1 MEQSDFFG
9 SRFHRFQKN
18 HPNEATAVLDNLDT
32 YFQTLRSLGNPL
44 QVKAGFIHHE
54 SEGIKA
60 IDQKGG
66 PGKLMQ
72 TRLYIY
78 PEAERQILHVITIG
92 TKTDQKKDIK
102 ECRDYIKPLKSGR

>member
-1 MEQSDFFG
+1 MEQSDFFK
-9 SRFHRFQKN
+9 SRFHRFQKS
-18 HPNEATAVLDNLDT
+18 HPNEALAVSDNLDT
-32 YFQTLRSLGNPL
+32 YFETLCSLGSPL

-54 SEGIKA
+54 SNGIKA

-78 PEAERQILHVITIG
+78 PEVERQILHVINIG
-92 TKTDQKKDIK
+92 TKIDQKKDVQK
-102 ECRDYIKPLKSGR
+102 CRDYIKPLKTGR